1 MRIAVIID
9 TWFPYI
15 GGGQINAWEIA
26 RRVAKG
32 NIFIDIVTRDN
43 GPDDLKPPK
52 NIKIIK
58 LGPRAKSFDTLSK
71 INFLIRSFLYIYPK
85 NYDLVHAHAFL
96 PGIAARLLMVFKG
109 VPAVFTVHGT
119 SIGTNLLNPL
129 ARYIEKFILTEILYS
144 AQITVSQDFL
154 NLKNISRNIFY
165 IPNSINIKDFDEVN
179 SKKFKYPTLIFVG
192 RLHPQKNLL
201 TLILSFKKVSQ
212 GRPDIRL
219 EILGDGPQKAM
230 LREEVKNL
238 QLTKSIKFHGE
249 VTGKDLIKLYKSSHI
264 FILPSIYEGQPLILL
279 EAWASKLP
287 VIATKTGDCQ
297 FLIKDGVN
305 GYLINNPEDPEE
317 IAKVIKRA
325 LASRNL
331 EKLGLNGYNLI
342 KKNFSWDKSA
352 RDTLNVYESL
362 AKTPARRQAGK
373 N

>member
-58 LGPRAKSFDTLSK
+58 LGPRTRLFNTLSK
-71 INFLIRSFLYIYPK
+71 INFLIRSFLYIYTK

-96 PGIAARLLMVFKG
+96 PGITARLLMVFKG

-129 ARYIEKFILTEILYS
+129 ARYIEKFILTEIRYS
-144 AQITVSQDFL
+144 AQITVARDFL
-154 NLKNISRNIFY
+154 NLKNINTKISY
-165 IPNSINIKDFDEVN
+165 IANGVDV
-179 SKKFKYPTLIFVG
+179 KKFDKINPKKFNHKTLIFVG

-201 TLILSFKKVSQ
+201 TLIQAFKKNL
-212 GRPDIRL
+212 PDHPDVQLKIV
-219 EILGDGPQKAM
+219 GDGPQRQTLLKEIKRLKLA
-230 LREEVKNL
+230 
-238 QLTKSIKFHGE
+238 KSISILGE
-249 VTGKDLIKLYKSSHI
+249 VTGVDLIKLYKSSHI
-264 FILPSIYEGQPLILL
+264 FILPSIYEGQPLTLL
-279 EAWASKLP
+279 EAWASMLP
-287 VIATKTGDCQ
+287 AIATKTGDCQ
-297 FLIKDGVN
+297 FLVKNGVN
-305 GYLINNPEDPEE
+305 GYLINNPQDPSE
-317 IAKVIKRA
+317 IANVIAKI
-325 LASRNL
+325 LESKNL
-331 EKLGLNGYNLI
+331 EKMGLNGYNLV

-362 AKTPARRQAGK
+362 AKIPAYRQAGQ